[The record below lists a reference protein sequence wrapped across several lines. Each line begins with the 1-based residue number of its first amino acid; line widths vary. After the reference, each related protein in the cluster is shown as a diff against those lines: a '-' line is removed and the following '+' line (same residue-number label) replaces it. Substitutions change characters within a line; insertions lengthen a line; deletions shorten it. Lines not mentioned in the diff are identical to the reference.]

1 MVMDPAIRR
10 GGMKDGKGIPTF
22 FSGEGVV
29 PHLARR
35 TKIGIYALTRIYA
48 IWHIMNM
55 GSVFDVIAEPHRRAI
70 LALLV
75 VSPMAVGDI
84 ETHLGVPQTT
94 VSKHLR
100 ILRQA
105 GVVECS
111 VAAQRRIYQ
120 IRAEPLQEID
130 SWLAQFRKYWS
141 PHLDALERHLDP
153 VGQR

>member
-1 MVMDPAIRR
+1 
-10 GGMKDGKGIPTF
+10 
-22 FSGEGVV
+22 
-29 PHLARR
+29 
-35 TKIGIYALTRIYA
+35 
-48 IWHIMNM
+48 MNM

-120 IRAEPLQEID
+120 IKAEPLQEID